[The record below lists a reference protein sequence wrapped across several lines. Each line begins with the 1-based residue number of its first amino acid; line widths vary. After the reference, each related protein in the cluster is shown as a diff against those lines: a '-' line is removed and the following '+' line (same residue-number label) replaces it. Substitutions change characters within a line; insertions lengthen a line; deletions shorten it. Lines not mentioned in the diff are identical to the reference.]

1 MKLSVIIPLY
11 NGSSTIEK
19 TINSINF
26 KLLDFIDEIIIYNDG
41 SIDNSKKIVSNLI
54 KKNNKIKLYSSE
66 VNRGGGYARNF
77 AINKAKNKLIF
88 VLDSDDLVHNQ
99 SLKKLYTHALK
110 NNLRAHFSK
119 AHYFSNNENKINDK
133 MNFFKIYDGKITYQK
148 YLKKLTSMP
157 NFIFSKK
164 DWKTAKMYPENSHWD
179 TQNFAAMFLKN
190 VGNVSIASDT
200 LYFHRRFRKNYKSYY
215 ERQETSGENF
225 FNSYKLFEVILED
238 LNVRKLSFLIKKN
251 IFISMNIISLLE
263 LNNKIN
269 CNFKYKNLKIIKELI
284 EIMIFVK
291 KNNLKKSKFL
301 LKKYLLSNNI
311 IITDLILFLII
322 RSDKTYSN
330 KQYNEFK
337 KSNNFFNFIRI
348 FKKYPNSTKLIFFY
362 LKFLG
367 LVNLKKLKNYIV

>member
-41 SIDNSKKIVSNLI
+41 SIDNSKKIVGNLI
-54 KKNNKIKLYSSE
+54 KKNNKIKLYNSE

-133 MNFFKIYDGKITYQK
+133 MNFFKIYNGKITYQK

-263 LNNKIN
+263 LNNTIN
-269 CNFKYKNLKIIKELI
+269 CNFKYKNQKIIKDLI

-291 KNNLKKSKFL
+291 NNNLKKSKFL

-311 IITDLILFLII
+311 TITDLILFLII

-367 LVNLKKLKNYIV
+367 LVNLKKLKNYIL

>member
-11 NGSSTIEK
+11 NAASTVEK
-19 TINSINF
+19 TLASINC
-26 KLLDFIDEIIIYNDG
+26 KSLKFIDEVIVYNDG
-41 SIDNSKKIVSNLI
+41 STDNSKEILNNLKKNILKVKFYSSNL
-54 KKNNKIKLYSSE
+54 
-66 VNRGGGYARNF
+66 NRGGGYARNF
-77 AINKAKNKLIF
+77 AIKKAKNKLIF
-88 VLDSDDLVHNQ
+88 VLDADDLVHKN
-99 SLKKLYTHALK
+99 SLIKLYKHALK
-110 NNLRAHFSK
+110 NNLRAHYNK
-119 AHYFSNNENKINDK
+119 AKYFSSDETKINGQLD
-133 MNFFKIYDGKITYQK
+133 FSSIYNTNVTYTK
-148 YLKKLTSMP
+148 YLKTLTSMP

-164 DWKTAKMYPENSHWD
+164 DWKTAKKYPENTHWD
-179 TQNFAAMFLKN
+179 TQNFAAMFLKK
-190 VGNVSIASDT
+190 VGEVSIAKNT
-200 LYFHRRFRKNYKSYY
+200 YYFHRRFRKNYKSYY
-215 ERQETSGENF
+215 ERQERSGENF

-263 LNNKIN
+263 LNNTIN
-269 CNFKYKNLKIIKELI
+269 CNFKYKNLKIIKDLI

-291 KNNLKKSKFL
+291 NNNLKKSKFL

-311 IITDLILFLII
+311 TITDLILFLII